1 MTNSKDMLTIA
12 SLEDRQK
19 YYRNKALKLEQS
31 MIFAKEKLAQ
41 LKEELSEKSEKTK
54 EINRN
59 HQKLIQ
65 QLSDLKKDYEALT
78 LRYQEIQDKLD
89 KAEATIAQL
98 KQNQRATTDLSHET
112 YQHRVQGYERLL
124 GEVQKELND
133 KDKRIAVYEKRLAI
147 LENRLKNERKKVEPV
162 AEPGDRGTANYRA
175 ISYINYAWILSGKKS
190 LIQGNVVIE
199 NTGSLPLGTP
209 TICFRFHP
217 GDIAALKG
225 HVLHEE
231 DALAGEGE
239 QEENQWIILDME
251 DESDMNPTGEIWVR
265 PSGSLIL
272 NPDQSTAFTNFQIPI
287 DHSYLTSV
295 RIECFVFFG
304 EDMYKIKCGNEIVV
318 NTSFTKQDRE
328 PIVKD
333 DDHGTL
339 PSK

>member
-19 YYRNKALKLEQS
+19 YYRNKALKLEQN
-31 MIFAKEKLAQ
+31 MIFAKEELAQ
-41 LKEELSEKSEKTK
+41 LKEELSEKSAKTK
-54 EINRN
+54 KINQT
-59 HQKLIQ
+59 HQELIQ
-65 QLSDLKKDYEALT
+65 QLSDLKKDYEALE
-78 LRYQEIQDKLD
+78 LRYHEIQDKLD
-89 KAEATIAQL
+89 NAEATIAQL
-98 KQNQRATTDLSHET
+98 KQNQRATTDLSSET

-124 GEVQKELND
+124 GEVQNEIND

-162 AEPGDRGTANYRA
+162 AAAGERNKANYRA

-190 LIQGNVVIE
+190 LIQGSVVIE
-199 NTGSLPLGTP
+199 NTGSLPLATP

-225 HVLHEE
+225 HVIHEE
-231 DALAGEGE
+231 DALAGESE
-239 QEENQWIILDME
+239 QEENQWVILDME

-265 PSGSLIL
+265 PSESSIL

-287 DHSYLTSV
+287 DHSYLDSV

-304 EDMYKIKCGNEIVV
+304 EDTYKIKCGNEIVV
-318 NTSFTKQDRE
+318 NTSFKKQDSE
-328 PIVKD
+328 PLFKD
-333 DDHGTL
+333 NDHGPL
-339 PSK
+339 SN